1 MMSKYK
7 LADLKRAEESI
18 ADFDK
23 RFMTVMTFTDK
34 KGLWTCRCTRKNVQI
49 FLVTGQ
55 TLFECI
61 INASNKTLEKRQT
74 LGV

>member
-1 MMSKYK
+1 MAKHK
-7 LADLKRAEESI
+7 LSDLTKAENNI

-49 FLVTGQ
+49 FLVTGE
-55 TLFECI
+55 TLFDCI
-61 INASNKTLEKRQT
+61 INASNKTHEKRQS
-74 LGV
+74 LGA